1 MVDPHRL
8 LAAYE
13 TCRLDLLA
21 SRNEKGCWTGELSAS
36 ALSTATAISALSIDL
51 RESNRNAA
59 VDHPVK
65 VLIARGLDWLITQ
78 QNSDGGWGDTDRS
91 YSNIATTMLCVAAIH
106 LGGAAEKFA
115 RTLRRAER
123 YCAVLGQTAGGEP
136 TGSVPAIQD
145 GLPALRKRYGKDK
158 TFVVPILTNCALAG
172 LIDWK
177 FVSPLP
183 FELACV
189 PQKWYRF
196 VNMPVVSYA
205 IPALVAM
212 GQARHFHKPSRN
224 PLLRALRN
232 RSVKRSLKVLEQ
244 MQPQSGGYLE
254 AVPLTSFVVMSL
266 AATGR
271 REHSLTRNGIR
282 FLIESVRPDG
292 SWPIDTNLAT
302 WVTTLSLNALDGAG
316 EDVAELGC
324 LKWLLSCQHRERH
337 PFTGADPGG
346 FGWTDLS
353 GAVPDADDTP
363 GALLALDAIRK
374 SPRTTA
380 LERSEIA
387 QSAAMALTWLLD
399 LQNSDGGWPTFCRG
413 WGKLPFDRSGSDL
426 TAHALRAMHAWRNDF
441 HPDAFE
447 RAALKGFRY
456 LERNQLPSGAWLP
469 LWFGNQ
475 ETADEVNP
483 VYGTAKVLLAYA
495 DWDRLAARAAARGR
509 DALVALQRPDGSW
522 GSGGIREAGV
532 KADTGSLEETALAI
546 EALVAWKDVVPVGVA
561 LEKGLDWL
569 MTAVE
574 DDQHLRASPIG
585 FYFAKL
591 WYYEA
596 AYPLV
601 FSTAALGRAARA
613 LVPESP
619 WLPSRSTYVAAGG
632 VQSVSQILEE
642 PAALKATTGVSS
654 TGPVN
659 PLS

>member
-21 SRNEKGCWTGELSAS
+21 ERNDNGCWTGELSAS

-51 RESNRNAA
+51 RENARA
-59 VDHPVK
+59 EAADHPIRG
-65 VLIARGLDWLITQ
+65 LISRGLDWLITQ

-91 YSNIATTMLCVAAIH
+91 YSNIATTMLCAAAIH
-106 LGGAAEKFA
+106 LAGAAEKFGKS
-115 RTLRRAER
+115 LRRAER
-123 YCAVLGQTAGGEP
+123 YCAVLGLAAGGKE
-136 TGSVPAIQD
+136 TGAAPQIKD
-145 GLPALRKRYGKDK
+145 GMPALRKRYGKDK

-172 LIDWK
+172 LVDWK
-177 FVSPLP
+177 DVSPLP

-189 PQKWYRF
+189 PQKWYRL
-196 VNMPVVSYA
+196 VSMPVVSYA
-205 IPALVAM
+205 IPALVAI
-212 GQARHFHKPSRN
+212 GQARHFYKPSRN
-224 PLLRALRN
+224 PLMRALRN
-232 RSVKRSLKVLEQ
+232 RSVKRSMMVLEQ

-271 REHSLTRNGIR
+271 REHNVTRNGIR

-302 WVTTLSLNALDGAG
+302 WVTTLSLNALAGAG
-316 EDVAELGC
+316 EDVGELDC
-324 LKWLLSCQHRERH
+324 LPWLLSCQHRKRH

-346 FGWTDLS
+346 WGWSDLS

-363 GALLALDAIRK
+363 GALLAIDAIRK
-374 SPRTTA
+374 SRRTSA
-380 LERSEIA
+380 ME
-387 QSAAMALTWLLD
+387 QSKINDAAAMGLTWLID
-399 LQNSDGGWPTFCRG
+399 LQNDDGGWPTFCRG

-426 TAHALRAMHAWRNDF
+426 TAHALRAMRVWRDDF
-441 HPDAFE
+441 HPEAFE
-447 RAALKGFRY
+447 RSAIRGFRY
-456 LERNQLPSGAWLP
+456 LDRRQQADGAWLP

-475 ETADEVNP
+475 ELEDEVNP
-483 VYGTAKVLLAYA
+483 VYGTAKVLMAYIEWERS
-495 DWDRLAARAAARGR
+495 DSRAAIRGR
-509 DALVALQRPDGSW
+509 DALVRLQRPDGSW
-522 GSGGIREAGV
+522 GCGGMREAGV
-532 KADTGSLEETALAI
+532 KAETGSIEETALAI
-546 EALVAWKDVVPVGVA
+546 ETLLAWKDVAPVGVA
-561 LEKGLDWL
+561 LSRGLEWL

-574 DDQHLRASPIG
+574 EDRHLRASPIG

-619 WLPSRSTYVAAGG
+619 WLSSRSSFAREVGD
-632 VQSVSQILEE
+632 IRD
-642 PAALKATTGVSS
+642 SS
-654 TGPVN
+654 AIELLTAKTA
-659 PLS
+659 PLSGSSSGLSES

>member
-8 LAAYE
+8 IAAYE

-21 SRNEKGCWTGELSAS
+21 ARNDKGCWTGELSAS

-51 RESNRNAA
+51 RESGRA
-59 VDHPVK
+59 VSLDHPVRS
-65 VLIARGLDWLITQ
+65 LIRRGLDWLLTQ

-91 YSNIATTMLCVAAIH
+91 YSNIATTMLCAAAIH
-106 LGGAAEKFA
+106 LAGAAEKSTRA
-115 RTLRRAER
+115 LRRAER
-123 YCAVLGQTAGGEP
+123 YCAVHGQAAGGKP
-136 TGSVPAIQD
+136 TGPPSLKD

-177 FVSPLP
+177 DVSPLP

-205 IPALVAM
+205 IPALVAI

-224 PLLRALRN
+224 PLMRALRS

-266 AATGR
+266 ASTGR
-271 REHSLTRNGIR
+271 RDHIVTRNGIR

-302 WVTTLSLNALDGAG
+302 WVTTLALNALAGAG
-316 EDVAELGC
+316 EDVGELGC
-324 LKWLLSCQHRERH
+324 LPWLLSCQHRQRH
-337 PFTGADPGG
+337 AFTGADPGG
-346 FGWTDLS
+346 WGWSDLS

-387 QSAAMALTWLLD
+387 QAAAMGLTWLID
-399 LQNSDGGWPTFCRG
+399 LQNDDGGWPTFCRG
-413 WGKLPFDRSGSDL
+413 WGKLPFDRSGADL
-426 TAHALRAMHAWRNDF
+426 TAHALRAMRTWRDDF

-447 RAALKGFRY
+447 RAAIRAFRY
-456 LERNQLPSGAWLP
+456 LERHQHAGGAWEP

-475 ETADEVNP
+475 EAAAEANV

-495 DWDRLAARAAARGR
+495 DWGRLDARSAVLGRG
-509 DALVALQRPDGSW
+509 ALISLQRADGSW
-522 GSGGIREAGV
+522 GSSGIREAGA
-532 KADTGSLEETALAI
+532 KAKTGSLEETALAI
-546 EALVAWKDVVPVGVA
+546 EALLNWKDVAPVGVA
-561 LEKGLDWL
+561 LSRGLDWL

-591 WYYEA
+591 WYYES

-601 FSTAALGRAARA
+601 FSTAALGRAVRA
-613 LVPESP
+613 LVSESP
-619 WLPSRSTYVAAGG
+619 WLPSQPAYVAAGG
-632 VQSVSQILEE
+632 VQGASPIIDELSAKT
-642 PAALKATTGVSS
+642 AAIQVSS
-654 TGPVN
+654 TGPVD
-659 PLS
+659 P

>member
-8 LAAYE
+8 IAAYE

-21 SRNEKGCWTGELSAS
+21 ARNEKGCWTGELSAS

-51 RESNRNAA
+51 RESGRSLTA
-59 VDHPVK
+59 DHPVQT
-65 VLIARGLDWLITQ
+65 LISRGLEWLITQ

-91 YSNIATTMLCVAAIH
+91 FSNIATTMLCAAAIH
-106 LGGAAEKFA
+106 LCGAAERCE

-123 YCAVLGQTAGGEP
+123 YCAVLGQAAGGKP
-136 TGSVPAIQD
+136 TGAPALTD

-177 FVSPLP
+177 YVSPLP

-205 IPALVAM
+205 IPALVAI

-224 PLLRALRN
+224 PFLRALRN
-232 RSVKRSLKVLEQ
+232 RSVKRSLAVLEQ
-244 MQPQSGGYLE
+244 MQPLSGGYLE

-271 REHSLTRNGIR
+271 RDHAVTRNGIR

-302 WVTTLSLNALDGAG
+302 WVTTLSLNALAGAG
-316 EDVAELGC
+316 EDVGELGC
-324 LKWLLSCQHRERH
+324 LPWLLSCQHRERH

-346 FGWTDLS
+346 WGWSDLS

-374 SPRTTA
+374 SPKITA

-387 QSAAMALTWLLD
+387 QAAAAGLTWLID
-399 LQNSDGGWPTFCRG
+399 LQNDDGGWPTFCRG
-413 WGKLPFDRSGSDL
+413 WGKLPFDRSGADL
-426 TAHALRAMHAWRNDF
+426 TAHALRAMRAWRDDF
-441 HPDAFE
+441 HPDAFQL
-447 RAALKGFRY
+447 AAIRGFRY
-456 LERNQLPSGAWLP
+456 LERRQLPSGAWLP

-475 ETADEVNP
+475 EADDEGNR

-495 DWDRLAARAAARGR
+495 DWDRQSTPGATRGR
-509 DALVALQRPDGSW
+509 DALVKLQRPDGSW
-522 GSGGIREAGV
+522 GSVGGREPGI
-532 KADTGSLEETALAI
+532 KAATGSLEETALAI
-546 EALVAWKDVVPVGVA
+546 EALLPWKDVAPVGVA
-561 LEKGLDWL
+561 LTKGLDWL
-569 MTAVE
+569 MSAVE
-574 DDQHLRASPIG
+574 QDQHHRASPIG

-613 LVPESP
+613 LVSESP
-619 WLPSRSTYVAAGG
+619 WLSSRTTLNVVGGNQGGSTITGELTANRAAAVAPSSG
-632 VQSVSQILEE
+632 SVE
-642 PAALKATTGVSS
+642 PRL
-654 TGPVN
+654 
-659 PLS
+659 